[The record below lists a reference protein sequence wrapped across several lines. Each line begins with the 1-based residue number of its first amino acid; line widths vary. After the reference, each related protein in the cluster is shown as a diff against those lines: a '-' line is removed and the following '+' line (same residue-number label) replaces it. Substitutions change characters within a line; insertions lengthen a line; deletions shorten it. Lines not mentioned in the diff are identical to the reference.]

1 MGMEMGLGFEIGV
14 KFGWEL
20 ELDSDSD
27 SESTTFESELTAFG
41 HFNNIRIAPNSS
53 LNSLSGM

>member
-1 MGMEMGLGFEIGV
+1 MEMGLGLGFEIGV
-14 KFGWEL
+14 KFGWES
-20 ELDSDSD
+20 ELD